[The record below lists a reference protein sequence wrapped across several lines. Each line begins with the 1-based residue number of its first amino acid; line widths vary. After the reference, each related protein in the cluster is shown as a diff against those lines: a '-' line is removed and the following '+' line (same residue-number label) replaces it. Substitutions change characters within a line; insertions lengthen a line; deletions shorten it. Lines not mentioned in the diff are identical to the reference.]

1 MKQVLMLVL
10 CANVLCTKAQ
20 NIVKNGD
27 LQPVGG
33 NMLQTLNQWNF
44 NGCEP
49 IIGGTYVDMAIG
61 APPYLFENP
70 HFNGLST
77 TNIVTPI
84 EGCMSQLIC
93 PIKGMSYTLTFKH
106 QRRSFPNPTQN
117 NEVPTPT
124 AFRAI
129 IRGYPTFTDYVF
141 ELVEDYN
148 QTFLPG
154 WINTSF
160 TFTIPVTST
169 DNDFRVIFQQQTV
182 VLAGQTGHGAIL
194 DDVVL
199 TPNPNVTNTGPTV
212 AATNSNTNWG
222 LSNLPATGVTYN
234 WSFPGA
240 TPSSSTAANPTNV
253 QWNTTGLKTVTC
265 TIGNGICNLVTISHD
280 INITNTLPAEI
291 VSFNATEKTG
301 GIDLKWVTASEIN
314 TDYFGIY
321 KSKDGLNFTE
331 IGRVQSAGLQS
342 GATYN
347 FTDAQPGNGTVYYR
361 LKQVDKNSSFKTT
374 GIVKLRMGKL
384 YLDVNVYPTVINNV
398 LDYAVETPRAANMMI
413 YVTDMSG
420 RNIVSKSENMS
431 IGTNKRMIDASTFAK
446 GAYLLT
452 VRDGSGFSK
461 TIKFTKN

>member
-1 MKQVLMLVL
+1 MKQVLLFAFAFCVGK
-10 CANVLCTKAQ
+10 ADAQ
-20 NIVKNGD
+20 NIIKNGD

-44 NGCEP
+44 NGCQP
-49 IIGGTYVDMAIG
+49 IIGGTYVDMSIG

-77 TNIVTPI
+77 SNIVTPI

-93 PIKGMSYTLTFKH
+93 PVKGMSYTLTFKH
-106 QRRSFPNPTQN
+106 QRRTFPNPTQN

-129 IRGYPTFTDYVF
+129 VRGYPTFTDYVF

-154 WINTSF
+154 WVNTSF
-160 TFTIPVTST
+160 NFTIPVTST

-222 LSNLPATGVTYN
+222 LSNLPATGLTYN

-253 QWNTTGLKTVTC
+253 QWSTTGLKTVTC
-265 TIGNGICNLVTISHD
+265 TIGNGTCDLFTVSHE
-280 INITNTLPAEI
+280 INIASTLP
-291 VSFNATEKTG
+291 VDLLSFNASEKNG
-301 GIDLKWVTASEIN
+301 NVELHWNTANEVGN
-314 TDYFGIY
+314 DYFAVY
-321 KSKDGLNFTE
+321 KSKDGVNFSE
-331 IGRVQSAGLQS
+331 IGRVRAS
-342 GATYN
+342 GITTGASYK
-347 FTDAQPGNGTVYYR
+347 FTDVTPGSGMVYYK
-361 LKQVDKNSSFKTT
+361 LLQVDKNTASKST
-374 GIVKLRMGKL
+374 GIVKLRLGKI

-398 LDYAVETPRAANMMI
+398 LDYGVETPRAAKMMV

-420 RNIVSKSENMS
+420 RNIFTRLESVA
-431 IGTNKRMIDASTFAK
+431 IGTNKRMIDASAFAK

-452 VRDGSGFSK
+452 VRDAAGFSK
-461 TIKFTKN
+461 TIKFSKN